1 MAASRWIVAL
11 ALALAV
17 LDSPVAAE
25 STRAPAR
32 TRQKRTAPA
41 TAPAAQPASQPGSTA
56 AQSMYTTYFYTAAEA
71 VIHGYQADTKVRLI
85 SLAQKATIWQ
95 GVVNAGETKLIP
107 TGSGV
112 FAFLSDK
119 KASIFA
125 GTPSSCTCVGYFVR
139 DQNGSYVSDRFYA
152 ELPASTSDADS
163 RVLLWAWQD
172 TGYTITDVT
181 ADKVLYSG
189 KLAAGKY
196 LELDD
201 AKASAL
207 SSHVLSIRGDRP
219 ALAMQVYYDEGF
231 IVPSRD
237 GRGVGREFL
246 TYVGSITEGK
256 NDLNFIAYQVD
267 AAVTAT
273 DLKSGEK
280 IWSGTVKAGTIK
292 SLTLSKRYVRV
303 TADREIATSVIPF
316 DHYPGGGYAEH
327 HYGVGLE
334 GSGIDHEFLLPTPGE
349 VWIFSYYDNTQVSV
363 ADARTGKQVWQGKL
377 MAGHSQGLTPGFGL
391 YRIKSS
397 NGTSVMG
404 GSSACGGDYSPAAGM
419 FRVDEEVMRVAQQ
432 IIEERRQAAAALG
445 QTLTAVEAAAPLTEE
460 ENRRV
465 QKRVKAALGQS
476 LNADEV
482 QQRFEAS
489 QQQQ

>member
-1 MAASRWIVAL
+1 MAARGFVISLLGAL
-11 ALALAV
+11 TVVGATA
-17 LDSPVAAE
+17 SAA
-25 STRAPAR
+25 
-32 TRQKRTAPA
+32 TAPA
-41 TAPAAQPASQPGSTA
+41 TAPSSAPASQPGSA
-56 AQSMYTTYFYTAAEA
+56 VPKAMYTTYFYTAAEA
-71 VIHGYQADTKVRLI
+71 IIHGYEAKTQVRII
-85 SLAQKATIWQ
+85 SLAQHATVWQ
-95 GVVNAGETKLIP
+95 GVINAGEAKLIP

-119 KASIFA
+119 KASIMA

-139 DQNGSYVSDRFYA
+139 DETGNYVSDHFFA
-152 ELPASTSDADS
+152 QLPASTSGPDS
-163 RVLLWAWQD
+163 RLLVWAWQD

-181 ADKVLYSG
+181 TDKVLYTG

-196 LELDD
+196 LELQNETV
-201 AKASAL
+201 SAL
-207 SSHVLSIRGDRP
+207 SNHVLSFRSDRK
-219 ALAMQVYYDEGF
+219 ALAVQIYYDEGF

-237 GRGVGREFL
+237 GRGVGKEFM

-267 AAVTAT
+267 TEVTAT

-292 SLTLSKRYVRV
+292 SLTLTRRYVKV
-303 TADREIATSVIPF
+303 TASHEIATSVIPF
-316 DHYPGGGYAEH
+316 DHYPSGGYAEH

-334 GSGIDHEFLLPTPGE
+334 GSGIDHDFLLPTPGE
-349 VWIFSYYDNTQVSV
+349 VWIFSYYDNTQVTVSN
-363 ADARTGKQVWQGKL
+363 ARSGKQVWQGKL
-377 MAGHSQGLTPGFGL
+377 DAGNAQGLTPGFGL

-404 GSSACGGDYSPAAGM
+404 GSNACGGDYSPAAGM

-432 IIEERRQAAAALG
+432 IVQERRQAAAAKG
-445 QTLTAVEAAAPLTEE
+445 ETLSAAQAAAPLTEE
-460 ENRRV
+460 ENKRV
-465 QKRVKAALGQS
+465 QKRVKAALGSS

-489 QQQQ
+489 QQQQQ